1 GYDVF
6 QSSTEACDATAT
18 LVGTAEGETTV
29 TFEDDATAF
38 GTEVFYCVAARD
50 VHGNRSGV
58 TPSASANP
66 AILAAVKVVLEG
78 AYDSG
83 LPGGALMRTDL
94 EDVLPL
100 AHPFAGAPWNHTGTE
115 AIDATDGDGNGRPD
129 VLDDHAVVDWVLVGV
144 RSATT
149 ASDAGR
155 AAALLLSDGT
165 LLDPAT
171 GEPYAS
177 VKPATAGAY
186 HVVVYHRSH
195 LSAMS
200 VFAVGLAGDG
210 PNAAFD
216 FSLSP
221 SLVFGGGVKELVPTV
236 YGLYAGDGDGDGSV
250 LAPDRQSV
258 WLPLVGQVG
267 YLVGDFNL
275 DGSVLADDRQVLWLP
290 NVGVQSTVPGAASL
304 GPSDLP
310 PSPPDANR

>member
-83 LPGGALMRTDL
+83 LPGGALMRTDI

-100 AHPFAGAPWNHTGTE
+100 SQPFSGAPWSYSGTE
-115 AIDATDGDGNGRPD
+115 VLDVTDVSPANGRPD
-129 VLDDHAVVDWVLVGV
+129 LLDQNDVVDWVLVGV
-144 RSATT
+144 RNSAT
-149 ASDAGR
+149 APDAAR

-177 VKPATAGAY
+177 VKPAAPGGY
-186 HVVVYHRSH
+186 FVSVYHRSH
-195 LSAMS
+195 LAAMTALSITLGLDAPNLTYDLSAS
-200 VFAVGLAGDG
+200 
-210 PNAAFD
+210 PAF
-216 FSLSP
+216 
-221 SLVFGGGVKELVPTV
+221 VFGTNPVAQLSTNV
-236 YGLYAGDGDGDGSV
+236 YGLFSGDGDGDGSV
-250 LAPDRQSV
+250 LASDQQAV
-258 WLPLVGQVG
+258 WLPAVGQVG
-267 YLVGDFNL
+267 YLLGDFNL
-275 DGSVLADDRQVLWLP
+275 DGSVLANDQQVLWLP
-290 NVGVQSTVPGAASL
+290 NVGVQSAVPGAFSL
-304 GPSDLP
+304 TKV
-310 PSPPDANR
+310 DAR